1 MSMQLD
7 KSQVIA
13 LSLVVALVFNAV
25 VHLSSPAYRYYKQQF
40 ALVEQRLGGRYSDYC
55 QNVQSNVLHICAV
68 TTTNLLEMVAA
79 RPAFSVGSTPAEG
92 VSKVDSVTP
101 ILPEVDTLAYSYAMV
116 DGLPLAVI
124 RGQYY
129 RCGDIF
135 PRGGLISA
143 ISRDCILLDGKYRVT
158 NKQKDETDGDRL

>member
-1 MSMQLD
+1 MAVQLD

-13 LSLVVALVFNAV
+13 LSLVVALLFNAL

-40 ALVEQRLGGRYSDYC
+40 ALVEQRLGTRYADYC

-68 TTTNLLEMVAA
+68 TTTNLLDMVAA
-79 RPAFSVGSTPAEG
+79 RPTAAVGGTPAEE
-92 VSKVDSVTP
+92 VAKVETVTP
-101 ILPEVDTLAYSYAMV
+101 ILPEVDTLAYSYATV

-135 PRGGLISA
+135 PRGGLISS

-158 NKQKDETDGDRL
+158 NKLKDDTNGDRL